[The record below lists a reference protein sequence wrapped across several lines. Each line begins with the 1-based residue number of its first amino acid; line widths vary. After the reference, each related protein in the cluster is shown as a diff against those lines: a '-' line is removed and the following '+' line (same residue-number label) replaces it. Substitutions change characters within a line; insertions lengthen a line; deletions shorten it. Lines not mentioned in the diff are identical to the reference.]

1 MKKLA
6 PVLAAAGAVAAVAV
20 AAAVAAGSALAAPSH
35 PAAKAAG
42 TTPHVTALKNGLA
55 FDTRKLGA
63 KAGTVTIT
71 LKNLS
76 ALKHDLVIE
85 SGEKILAKTP
95 LLAMDRTGSLTVKLA
110 KGTYDFVCDVPGH
123 EDAGMKGTLTVK

>member
-6 PVLAAAGAVAAVAV
+6 PALAVAGAVAAVA
-20 AAAVAAGSALAAPSH
+20 AGGAVAAPSQ
-35 PAAKAAG
+35 PAAHVGG
-42 TTPHVTALKNGLA
+42 TSLHVTALKNGLA
-55 FDTRKLGA
+55 FSTKALSA
-63 KAGTVTIT
+63 KAGSVTIT

-76 ALKHDLVIE
+76 PLKHDLVLE

-95 LLAMDRTGSLTVKLA
+95 LLAAGKTGSLTVTLK
-110 KGTYDFVCDVPGH
+110 KGSYNFVCDVPGH

>member
-6 PVLAAAGAVAAVAV
+6 PALAVAGAVAV
-20 AAAVAAGSALAAPSH
+20 VAAGGALAAPSH

-42 TTPHVTALKNGLA
+42 TTLHVTALKNGLA
-55 FDTRKLGA
+55 FSTTKLSA
-63 KAGTVTIT
+63 KAGKVTIS

-76 ALKHDLVIE
+76 PLAHDLVIE

-95 LLAMDRTGSLTVKLA
+95 LLADGKTGSLTVTLK
-110 KGTYDFVCDVPGH
+110 KGSYDFVCDVPGH
-123 EDAGMKGTLTVK
+123 EDAGMRGTLTVK